1 MAIAYEHELD
11 KEKKSGNFLM
21 IIKFTNSFTKDNP
34 TIQKE
39 VKTRGAFAGLN
50 VNKSTNHK
58 CKL

>member
-11 KEKKSGNFLM
+11 KEKKFGNFLM
-21 IIKFTNSFTKDNP
+21 KIKFTYSFNKDNP

-39 VKTRGAFAGLN
+39 DKTRGAFAGLN

>member
-1 MAIAYEHELD
+1 M
-11 KEKKSGNFLM
+11 K
-21 IIKFTNSFTKDNP
+21 IKFTSSFTKDNP
-34 TIQKE
+34 TIQME